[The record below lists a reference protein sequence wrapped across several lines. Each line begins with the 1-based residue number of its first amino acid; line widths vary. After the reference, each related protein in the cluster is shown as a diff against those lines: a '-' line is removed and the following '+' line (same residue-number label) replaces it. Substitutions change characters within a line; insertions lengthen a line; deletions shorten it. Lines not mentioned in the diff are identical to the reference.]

1 MMRWIGPLAVFII
14 TAVGA
19 HWATLQYTPSVI
31 MDRTLSTLKNRGI
44 SEHAF
49 TTPQRISPSTQVV
62 VRTSPDLFYSL
73 CRYDFSDDVEAIR
86 LRMATW
92 PNYQSLSFF
101 DAETNNFATLR
112 KSDTGLE
119 TYLLSPSLPNDA
131 SYPQSPT
138 LRGVILIRRLAPTE
152 EKFIEASTASAE
164 DECMPLTFFET
175 QSSN

>member
-44 SEHAF
+44 SQHAF

-73 CRYDFSDDVEAIR
+73 CRYDLCEPGSA
-86 LRMATW
+86 LRVTMGEW
-92 PNYQSLSFF
+92 PDYQSLSFF
-101 DAETNNFATLR
+101 DGDTNNFQRFRGQGETVSVRMVYDRRELPDP
-112 KSDTGLE
+112 DTIV
-119 TYLLSPSLPNDA
+119 
-131 SYPQSPT
+131 SPT
-138 LRGVILIRRLAPTE
+138 PRGVVLIRRQAPTQE
-152 EKFIEASTASAE
+152 AFDAAKEASKE
-164 DECMPLTFFET
+164 DMCALVTR
-175 QSSN
+175 